1 MDKILQTLKFNF
13 HGIEVPVEVRQSPK
27 GKYIWFNEKTKAY
40 KKAFGRSLKRQ
51 LLNYTKQRAKAK
63 ALLLINCKFRNL
75 LWENEIT
82 LDEWGEDDTP
92 CVYWIDEN
100 PADEDEDEDDE

>member
-1 MDKILQTLKFNF
+1 MDKIIETMHFNF

-27 GKYIWFNEKTKAY
+27 GKYVFFNEKTKAY

-75 LWENEIT
+75 LWENKII
-82 LDEWGEDDTP
+82 LDEDMGDDTP
-92 CVYWIDEN
+92 CVYWME
-100 PADEDEDEDDE
+100 

>member
-1 MDKILQTLKFNF
+1 MDTIIETMHFNF

-27 GKYIWFNEKTKAY
+27 GKYVFFNEKTKAY

-75 LWENEIT
+75 LWENKII
-82 LDEWGEDDTP
+82 LDEDMGDDTP
-92 CVYWIDEN
+92 CVYWME
-100 PADEDEDEDDE
+100 

>member
-1 MDKILQTLKFNF
+1 MDTILQTMTFNF

-27 GKYIWFNEKTKAY
+27 GKYVFFNEKTKAY

-63 ALLLINCKFRNL
+63 ALLLINCRFRNL
-75 LWENEIT
+75 LWENKII
-82 LDEWGEDDTP
+82 LDEDMGDDTP
-92 CVYWIDEN
+92 CVYWME
-100 PADEDEDEDDE
+100 